1 MFFWIGTKK
10 FILISDE
17 KEPATILIAE
27 GEYHETVNI
36 TRQGPLTLLVRNPR
50 LAVLQFLP
58 HLYHMDRAN
67 FLLIPSTHSNHL
79 SPMHPKY
86 HLNETW

>member
-17 KEPATILIAE
+17 KEPATILIAK
-27 GEYHETVNI
+27 GEYHETVKI
-36 TRQGPLTLLVRNPR
+36 TRQGPLTLLVRNAR

-58 HLYHMDRAN
+58 HLDHMDRAN
-67 FLLIPSTHSNHL
+67 FLVIPSTHSNLL
-79 SPMHPKY
+79 SPIHPKD
-86 HLNETW
+86 HLNGTW